1 MSQASPLV
9 TDLAKHLRAR
19 ILAGEF
25 PPRAKVTESGLASEY
40 GVARPTVRSAIDIL
54 VGEGLLVRSPFAA
67 LRVPSLPLSERD
79 ELVAL
84 LRFAEDQALAR
95 IRASAPDIRELRRA
109 ASGSLHGFLATLVRV
124 SGSAR
129 LELIHR
135 RTTFELL
142 LLTQQHLS
150 EAPAP
155 DDAQARP
162 TMRSLADAVATDRYA
177 EASAL
182 LDRLQGLRAGVL
194 LASAHTEPAAAPFG
208 CSPERRF
215 SRAP

>member
-25 PPRAKVTESGLASEY
+25 LPKAKVTESGLASEY
-40 GVARPTVRSAIDIL
+40 GVARPTVRSAIDVL

-84 LRFAEDQALAR
+84 LRFAEEQALAR
-95 IRASAPDIRELRRA
+95 IRATQPDVRELRRA
-109 ASGSLHGFLATLVRV
+109 ASSSLYCFLATLVHV
-124 SGSAR
+124 SASPR

-135 RTTFELL
+135 RTTFELV
-142 LLTQQHLS
+142 LLTQQHLGT
-150 EAPAP
+150 AAAP
-155 DDAQARP
+155 DDAKALP
-162 TMRSLADAVATDRYA
+162 LMRSLADAVATDRYA
-177 EASAL
+177 EAAEVL
-182 LDRLQGLRAGVL
+182 HRLQELRAGVL
-194 LASAHTEPAAAPFG
+194 REPTGSAGVKVRVDIGWT
-208 CSPERRF
+208 S
-215 SRAP
+215 